1 MAASRGCGLGRGGG
15 AEAGRVVS
23 SGTEITD
30 GCGDRALPIAADSEA
45 LLSHLFAFW
54 SAILV
59 HLFLSR

>member
-1 MAASRGCGLGRGGG
+1 
-15 AEAGRVVS
+15 VVS